1 MKLVYLLMCIPFLNC
16 SAQRKLN
23 IETILAEPSRI
34 TQEDPETGKTTQRT
48 TLSVVTNVLEPMIKL
63 QSKANDKITFLLQ
76 GNVSSSGHSI
86 NKVRRIRLEKAQQEG
101 NSVRLKYYVEIKYIP
116 GKEGAN
122 VRGHNYS
129 QQETYHIPEGVQS
142 VYVEMYEDRINKK
155 ADSKQPYLK
164 LVAEQV
170 VEL

>member
-1 MKLVYLLMCIPFLNC
+1 MKLLYLLMCILFLNC

-34 TQEDPETGKTTQRT
+34 TQEDPETGKTIQRT
-48 TLSVVTNVLEPMIKL
+48 TLNVVTDVLKPMIKL
-63 QSKANDKITFLLQ
+63 QSEANDKITFLLQ

-86 NKVRRIRLEKAQQEG
+86 NKVRRIRLEKVQQES

-122 VRGHNYS
+122 VRGYNYS
-129 QQETYHIPEGVQS
+129 QQETYHIPKGVQS

-155 ADSKQPYLK
+155 AGSKQPDLK

-170 VEL
+170 FEL

>member
-1 MKLVYLLMCIPFLNC
+1 MCIPFLNC

-34 TQEDPETGKTTQRT
+34 TQEDPETGKTIQRT
-48 TLSVVTNVLEPMIKL
+48 TLSVVTNVLEPIIKL

-122 VRGHNYS
+122 VRGYNYS

>member
-1 MKLVYLLMCIPFLNC
+1 MKLFYLLLCISFLNC

-34 TQEDPETGKTTQRT
+34 TQEDPETGKTIQRT
-48 TLSVVTNVLEPMIKL
+48 TLSVVTNVLEPMIQL
-63 QSKANDKITFLLQ
+63 QVKENDKLAFLLQ
-76 GNVSSSGHSI
+76 GNISSGGHSI

-122 VRGHNYS
+122 VRGYNYS
-129 QQETYHIPEGVQS
+129 QEETYNIPEGIQS

-155 ADSKQPYLK
+155 EGSQQPKLK
-164 LVAEQV
+164 LVAKQV
-170 VEL
+170 FEL

>member
-1 MKLVYLLMCIPFLNC
+1 MKLLCLLMCIPFLNC

-34 TQEDPETGKTTQRT
+34 TQEDPETGKIIQRT
-48 TLSVVTNVLEPMIKL
+48 TLSVVTNVLEPIIKL
-63 QSKANDKITFLLQ
+63 QSKANDKLTFLLQ
-76 GNVSSSGHSI
+76 GNISSSGHSI

-101 NSVRLKYYVEIKYIP
+101 NCVRLKYYVEIKHIP

-122 VRGHNYS
+122 VRGYNYS
-129 QQETYHIPEGVQS
+129 QQETYKIPEGVQS

-155 ADSKQPYLK
+155 AGSKQPDLK
-164 LVAEQV
+164 LVTEQV
-170 VEL
+170 FEL

>member
-76 GNVSSSGHSI
+76 GNVFSSGHSI

-122 VRGHNYS
+122 VRGYNYS
-129 QQETYHIPEGVQS
+129 QQETYRIPKGVQS

-155 ADSKQPYLK
+155 ADSKQPDLK

>member
-1 MKLVYLLMCIPFLNC
+1 MKLFYLLLCISFLNC

-34 TQEDPETGKTTQRT
+34 TQEDPETGKTIQRT
-48 TLSVVTNVLEPMIKL
+48 TLSVVTNVLEPMIQL
-63 QSKANDKITFLLQ
+63 QVKENDKLAFLLQ
-76 GNVSSSGHSI
+76 GNISSGGHSI
-86 NKVRRIRLEKAQQEG
+86 NKVRRIRLEKVQQEG

-122 VRGHNYS
+122 VRGYNYS
-129 QQETYHIPEGVQS
+129 QEETYNIPEGIQS

-155 ADSKQPYLK
+155 EGSQQPKLK
-164 LVAEQV
+164 LVAKQV
-170 VEL
+170 FEL

>member
-1 MKLVYLLMCIPFLNC
+1 MKLWYLLMCIPFLNC

-23 IETILAEPSRI
+23 IETILAETSRI
-34 TQEDPETGKTTQRT
+34 TQEDPETGKTIQRT

-63 QSKANDKITFLLQ
+63 QSEENGELTFLLQ
-76 GNVSSSGHSI
+76 GNISSGGHSI
-86 NKVRRIRLEKAQQEG
+86 NKVRRIRLEKEPQQG
-101 NSVRLKYYVEIKYIP
+101 NSIKLKYNVEIKHIP

-122 VRGHNYS
+122 VRGYNYS
-129 QQETYHIPEGVQS
+129 QQETYHVPKGVQS

-155 ADSKQPYLK
+155 AGSKQPDLK

-170 VEL
+170 FEL